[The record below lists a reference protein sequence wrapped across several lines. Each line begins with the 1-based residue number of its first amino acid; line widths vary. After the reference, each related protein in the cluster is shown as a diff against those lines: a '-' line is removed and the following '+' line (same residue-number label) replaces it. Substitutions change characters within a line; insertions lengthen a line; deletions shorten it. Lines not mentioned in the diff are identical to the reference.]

1 MTPNERSEQAA
12 AIINRLRKDFHYTV
26 KLIASLVGDFGYV
39 RSGKKGVDQSTI
51 ARLANPE
58 NMWHLSDLLLT
69 ALENVQ
75 KDAVARNLGLG
86 LTLLPIRVLDLCGEP
101 VDKEN
106 HLRLLEDAVKSALRS
121 MPASP
126 LVKLPDGIEGVVV
139 SLGDDDS
146 GIYMFLIDGDL
157 DASGKKVVAHE
168 LEHIA
173 ARLRDASDPS
183 PDDDSSA
190 DV

>member
-1 MTPNERSEQAA
+1 MTADERRERAG
-12 AIINRLRKDFHYTV
+12 AIINCLRDDFHYTV
-26 KLIASLVGDFGYV
+26 GLIAKRTGDFGYEK
-39 RSGKKGVDQSTI
+39 SGKKGVSQGTI
-51 ARLANPE
+51 SRLAKPDNK
-58 NMWHLSDLLLT
+58 WHASELLLI

-75 KDAVARNLGLG
+75 KDAVERNLGIS
-86 LTLLPIRVLDLCGEP
+86 LTLLPIRVLDYCGEP
-101 VDKEN
+101 VDKKN
-106 HLRLLEDAVKSALRS
+106 HARLLEDAVKSALRS

-126 LVKLPDGIEGVVV
+126 LVKLPDGIEGVLV

-146 GIYMFLIDGDL
+146 GIYMFLIDGNL
-157 DASGKKVVAHE
+157 DASKKKVVAHE

-183 PDDDSSA
+183 PDDHSSA

>member
-1 MTPNERSEQAA
+1 MT
-12 AIINRLRKDFHYTV
+12 
-26 KLIASLVGDFGYV
+26 GDFGYEKN
-39 RSGKKGVDQSTI
+39 GKKGVSQGTI
-51 ARLANPE
+51 SRLANPD
-58 NMWHLSDLLLT
+58 NMWHAGESLLS
-69 ALENVQ
+69 ALENIL
-75 KDAVARNLGLG
+75 KYAVARNFGLA
-86 LTLLPIRVLDLCGEP
+86 LTRLPNRVLDRCGEP

-146 GIYMFLIDGDL
+146 GIYMFLIDGEL

-190 DV
+190 EADV